1 MEKKEIRKTIL
12 KKRRALDENEVKYLS
27 DMICEKL
34 KSSDIDAEDLCLYMP
49 INNEVDVPV
58 IAEEARRQGKRLWLP
73 RVDGETMD
81 FFRYDEDTVLVTGS
95 YDIME
100 PDSDEMLEPDENTLI
115 IMPGAVFSESR
126 DRIGYGGGYYDRF
139 LCKFKGLSAGLCYDK
154 NVLKS
159 IDFDEYDVSVD
170 CLVTESGIKKINR
183 RRKDN
188 RYKRENICR
197 TY

>member
-34 KSSDIDAEDLCLYMP
+34 KSSDIFADAEDLCLYMP
-49 INNEVDVPV
+49 INNEVDVPA

-126 DRIGYGGGYYDRF
+126 DRIGYGGGYYDRY
-139 LCKFKGLSAGLCYDK
+139 LEKYPQCITAAVCYDFQI
-154 NVLKS
+154 LES
-159 IDFDEYDVSVD
+159 IPSEEHDRKPDAIVSEKRIIASD
-170 CLVTESGIKKINR
+170 DQR
-183 RRKDN
+183 RQA
-188 RYKRENICR
+188 
-197 TY
+197 

>member
-34 KSSDIDAEDLCLYMP
+34 KSSDIFADAEDLCLYMP

-95 YDIME
+95 YD
-100 PDSDEMLEPDENTLI
+100 ENTLI

-126 DRIGYGGGYYDRF
+126 DRIGYGGGYYDRY
-139 LCKFKGLSAGLCYDK
+139 LEKYPQCITAAVCYDFQI
-154 NVLKS
+154 LES
-159 IDFDEYDVSVD
+159 IPSEEHDRKPDAIVSEKRIISSD
-170 CLVTESGIKKINR
+170 DQR
-183 RRKDN
+183 RQA
-188 RYKRENICR
+188 
-197 TY
+197 